1 MEEIFDA
8 LKAQTAGK
16 LLAGVAVLVVCL
28 LASKYLTKLIDRGL
42 KRAKNIEPTLH
53 TFITTAMR
61 WLLYFVSILV
71 AANTL
76 GIPITSFV
84 AVFSIV
90 GLAVSLAVQGVLSNL
105 AGGMI
110 ILASK
115 PFMLGDYIESDS
127 LSGTVTDIGF
137 LHTRLTSPDGKLI
150 FVPNSIL
157 YTSKVINYTTLG
169 TRRLDLTIN
178 ASYDAAPE
186 AVRAAAF
193 EAMAGLDGI
202 EAEPAPQVL
211 VESYGDSAIQ
221 YTIRLWTKAAAYWD
235 VRYALNERLY
245 GAFRRNGVEMTY
257 PHLNVHVK

>member
-1 MEEIFDA
+1 MEEIFDT

-16 LLAGVAVLVVCL
+16 LLSGLLVLVVCL
-28 LASKYLTKLIDRGL
+28 LASKYIAKLIDRAL
-42 KRAKNIEPTLH
+42 RRVHTVAPTLH
-53 TFITTAMR
+53 TFIQTAVR
-61 WLLYFVSILV
+61 WLLYFVSILM

-84 AVFSIV
+84 AVFSIA

-115 PFMLGDYIESDS
+115 PFVLGDYIESDS
-127 LSGTVTDIGF
+127 IAGTVKDIGF

-157 YTSKVINYTTLG
+157 YTAKLVNYTTLG
-169 TRRLDLTIN
+169 TRRLDLSI
-178 ASYDAAPE
+178 SAAYGNSPE
-186 AVRAAAF
+186 QVRAAVLDAL
-193 EAMAGLDGI
+193 AGLEGVSAD
-202 EAEPAPQVL
+202 PAPQVL
-211 VESYGDSAIQ
+211 LESYGDSAIQ
-221 YTIRLWTKAAAYWD
+221 YTIRLWTAAADYWN

-245 GAFRRNGVEMTY
+245 GAFQRNGVEMTY
-257 PHLNVHVK
+257 PHLNVHMK